1 MTEQK
6 KANKVFSG
14 AVIGLSIV
22 VIIATFGLG
31 GWIYKR
37 VLKDLAVRAKCPPS
51 VVGVNQGQFRMTTRA
66 VVKKVPTGAKV
77 LDLWM
82 PYPESRIN
90 QIVTNVVVKSPYP
103 VQVAHEKE
111 YGNAVLHARVAN
123 PKKDFEVSIDF
134 SVIRS
139 ENMAAKFID
148 RNVYQLKDA
157 GDYGVWKR
165 YDKVGALTPLLKGL
179 SERLTRDKPNNVDKA
194 KAIYDYMAKTYI
206 YDYDK
211 KNLPTTRGDLS
222 VFCQTKKGRC
232 TELSTL
238 FGTLAR
244 AAGIPVKYVSGYTL
258 RNHEPGEVGGHC
270 CWVEFFAPGYGW
282 LPVDLSSAKKFP
294 QDTEYYFGNT
304 DEWRVEL
311 VTGRDLIL
319 EPPQKGPR
327 INAWIDPYAEV
338 DGKIFTVGKRVSWK
352 KEF

>member
-1 MTEQK
+1 MTETK
-6 KANKVFSG
+6 TKSKAFNAFI
-14 AVIGLSIV
+14 IGLSA
-22 VIIATFGLG
+22 IILIGAAGLG
-31 GWIYKR
+31 IYIYKKT
-37 VLKDLAVRAKCPPS
+37 LKELETRSKCPPS
-51 VVGVNQGQFRMTTRA
+51 VIGVNQANFRMTTRA
-66 VVKKVPTGAKV
+66 IVKDVPKSAKV
-77 LDLWM
+77 IDLWM
-82 PYPESRIN
+82 PYPENRIN
-90 QIVTNVVVKSPYP
+90 QIISNVVVKSPYK
-103 VQVAHEKE
+103 VEVNHEKE
-111 YGNAVLHARVAN
+111 YGNAVLHTRVEN
-123 PKKDFEVSIDF
+123 PGKDFEVAINF

-148 RNVYQLKDA
+148 RNVYQLKDS
-157 GDYGVWKR
+157 GDYAVWKR
-165 YDKVGALTPLLKGL
+165 YDKVGALTPLLKGQAM
-179 SERLTRDKPNNVDKA
+179 RLTKGLPNNVDKA
-194 KAIYDYMAKTYI
+194 KAIYDYIAKTYI

-258 RNHEPGEVGGHC
+258 RNHQPGEVGGHC

-282 LPVDLSSAKKFP
+282 LPVDLASAKKFP
-294 QDTEYYFGNT
+294 QDKEYYFGNT

-311 VTGRDLIL
+311 VVGRDLIL

-338 DGKIFTVGKRVSWK
+338 DGRPFTVGKRVTWA